1 MRSPRRPELR
11 LLVVAALVV
20 AAVLTVNSS
29 RSRHE
34 LPAPGAPATWRGLVG
49 DAHQPISLGQRT
61 IVVLRTPSVAQRLAR
76 AKLATEQDERRWAA
90 QAHAAQQQVL
100 TQLARH
106 GLVVRPDYSYVRV
119 LDGFAAPLDPRA
131 VALLAHNP
139 EIAGIYPVR
148 AAFPASISSV
158 ALARG
163 DAPPGSTVALPG
175 FDGNGV
181 SIALLDTG
189 VDRFQTYL
197 GGRVQPGI
205 DIVGG
210 KDTADAQPNP
220 QSPLEVERHGTEL
233 AGLLVGAGGPGG
245 IHGAAPGATVLPIR
259 VAGWQP
265 DGQGHAVVYARSD
278 QLIAGLDRAVDPNGD
293 GDAHDAARVALV
305 GVAEPFAG
313 FADSP
318 EAQAVAGALALDMLV
333 VAPAGNDGV
342 AGPWFGS
349 IAGPGASPDALTV
362 GATDPRPVTSSVR
375 VVLRRGLDVLFDR
388 PVPLLGV
395 VAPSR
400 PVDLAVALPRTGV
413 SGDARF
419 FDRRG
424 RSVVTGRAA
433 LVPAGNDANGNAAA
447 AAKAGA
453 AAVLLYGPELPAG
466 SLGSAGDL
474 GVPVVAVPA
483 SAARTLI
490 SLIRRRAAVGVAL
503 GRAKTVPNAGLG
515 RVAPFSSRG
524 LSFGGLVEPELS
536 APGIGIATSDPG
548 SAADGEPAFATVNGT
563 SVAAAAVAGAAALL
577 AQERPG
583 LSAPD
588 LASLLAGSAR
598 PAGARLTAGGTGVV
612 DVGAS
617 AVGEVTASQTSLA
630 FGTWSG
636 SHWKANRALTIR
648 NVSSRRLVIGF
659 TTATNT
665 SSALLT
671 VKPARLVLSP
681 GREARVLVTARASS
695 RPAAEIA
702 TGLLAVRPLGGQALR
717 IPWVIGFR
725 QPTGS
730 LVGQLS
736 LDRTS
741 FKPSDV
747 QPAVLGVQIGRLAGG
762 TRIQIEPA
770 ARLDVLLY
778 TGNGAFIGV
787 LTRLRDLLPGTYS
800 FGITGRGPGGAILSP
815 GSYELRLVAWPTG
828 GKRPSRVQI
837 GFRIV

>member
-1 MRSPRRPELR
+1 MRSRRRPELQ
-11 LLVVAALVV
+11 LLVLAALVA

-34 LPAPGAPATWRGLVG
+34 LPAPAAPATWRGLVG
-49 DAHQPISLGQRT
+49 DAHQPISLGQRL
-61 IVVLRTPSVAQRLAR
+61 IVVLRTPSVGQRLAR
-76 AKLATEQDERRWAA
+76 KKLATEQDERRWAA

-131 VALLAHNP
+131 VALLGHNP
-139 EIAGIYPVR
+139 EVAGIYPVR
-148 AAFPASISSV
+148 AAFPASISSA
-158 ALARG
+158 ALAQG
-163 DAPPGSTVALPG
+163 DALAGSAVELPG

-181 SIALLDTG
+181 LIALLDTG

-205 DIVGG
+205 DVVGG
-210 KDTADAQPNP
+210 KDTADAQPKP

-259 VAGWQP
+259 VAGWQS
-265 DGQGHAVVYARSD
+265 DGQGHEVVYARSD

-349 IAGPGASPDALTV
+349 IAGPGGSPAALTV

-375 VVLRRGLDVLFDR
+375 VVLRRGLDVLLDES
-388 PVPLLGV
+388 VPLLGV

-400 PVDLAVALPRTGV
+400 PLDLAVALPRSRTG
-413 SGDARF
+413 GDARF
-419 FDRRG
+419 FDRTG
-424 RSVVTGRAA
+424 RSIVAGRAA
-433 LVPAGNDANGNAAA
+433 LIAAGIDPNANAVR

-453 AAVLLYGPELPAG
+453 SAVLLYGLKLPAG
-466 SLGSAGDL
+466 SLASAGDL
-474 GVPVVAVPA
+474 GVPVVGVPPA
-483 SAARTLI
+483 AARTLI
-490 SLIRRRAAVGVAL
+490 SLIRLGVGVGAAL
-503 GRAKTVPNAGLG
+503 GRAKTAPNEGLG

-583 LSAPD
+583 LTAPD
-588 LASLLAGSAR
+588 LASLLVGSTR

-617 AVGEVTASQTSLA
+617 SVGEVTASQTSLA

-636 SHWKANRALTIR
+636 PRWKATRALTIR

-659 TTATNT
+659 TSAANV
-665 SSALLT
+665 SSTRLT
-671 VKPARLVLSP
+671 LKPGRLVLSP
-681 GREARVLVTARASS
+681 GHEARVLVTARASS
-695 RPAAEIA
+695 RPGAAIA
-702 TGLLAVRPLGGQALR
+702 TGLLAVRPLGAQALR
-717 IPWVIGFR
+717 VPWAIGFR
-725 QPTGS
+725 QPAGS
-730 LVGQLS
+730 LLGQLS

-747 QPAVLGVQIGRLAGG
+747 RPAVLQVQIGRLAGVR
-762 TRIQIEPA
+762 RIQIQPA

-778 TGNGAFIGV
+778 TGNGAFIGR

-828 GKRPSRVQI
+828 VKRPSRVQI
-837 GFRIV
+837 GFRID